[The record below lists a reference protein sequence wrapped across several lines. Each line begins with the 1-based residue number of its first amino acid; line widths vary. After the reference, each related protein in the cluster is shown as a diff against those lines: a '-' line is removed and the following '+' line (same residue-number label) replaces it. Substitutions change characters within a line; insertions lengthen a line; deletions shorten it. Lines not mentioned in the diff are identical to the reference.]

1 VLGFGALGRLAL
13 GQGSDGGIDAR
24 AGVAAGVGAT
34 AAIGSSTGASTGSA
48 AGIGAAIA
56 SGARLNWGI
65 GAATGIGAASALSFY
80 FDKTSSVLKP
90 DADNIDGNWKTELG
104 GTVLAP
110 SIDDTSPDDSDYII
124 SSDRPV
130 SDICKLSLSNPAI
143 GIQSP
148 VAVLYRFK
156 KQGPDPVSLRVRLLE
171 GTNEIAAWTHSDIA
185 VDFLTVEQV
194 LTPPQVAAIIDP
206 ANLFFEFRASNP

>member
-1 VLGFGALGRLAL
+1 
-13 GQGSDGGIDAR
+13 
-24 AGVAAGVGAT
+24 
-34 AAIGSSTGASTGSA
+34 
-48 AGIGAAIA
+48 
-56 SGARLNWGI
+56 
-65 GAATGIGAASALSFY
+65 
-80 FDKTSSVLKP
+80 
-90 DADNIDGNWKTELG
+90 DGNWKTELG

-171 GTNEIAAWTHSDIA
+171 GTNEIAAWTHSDITT
-185 VDFLTVEQV
+185 DFLTVEQV
-194 LTPPQVAAIIDP
+194 LTPPQVATIVDP